1 MIGETAIAPW
11 LIVLLAIV
19 SGAIKVGTP
28 FLFVSLGECLTE
40 RSGRVNLS
48 LEGTLIAGAMTGYG
62 AAYLSGSPWIGVL
75 AAGCAGAL
83 LGPIH
88 AMFCARRN
96 VDHIAT
102 GIALMLFATGLA
114 FFFGKPLIQ
123 PRAPQLPDIP
133 LGFWSDSGAIQAN
146 LAVNPLFVIGLLLA
160 VLLSWSLRGTRWG
173 LYVRTVG
180 DSEDAARAL
189 GLHVNRI
196 RLIATTVGSFLAG
209 VGGSF
214 LSLSYPGIW
223 NEGLASGQGLMAV
236 VLVIFARWH
245 PMRCLLAA
253 LMFGGAS
260 ALAPALQAA
269 GVSSGY
275 HLIGAAPYL
284 LTLIIMIM
292 TSSPARTLRG
302 APHELAIIRNK

>member
-1 MIGETAIAPW
+1 MVGEAVTAQW
-11 LIVLLAIV
+11 LIILLAVV

-48 LEGTLIAGAMTGYG
+48 LEGTLVAGAMTGYG
-62 AAYLSGSPWIGVL
+62 AAYLTGSAWVGVV
-75 AAGCAGAL
+75 AAGLAGSL
-83 LGPIH
+83 LGMIH
-88 AMFCARRN
+88 AVFCARRN

-123 PRAPQLPDIP
+123 PRAPQLAGIP
-133 LGFWSDSGAIQAN
+133 LGFWSDSEIIRAN
-146 LAVNPLFVIGLLLA
+146 LAVNPLFFIGLTLA
-160 VLLSWSLRGTRWG
+160 VAMSWSFRRTRWG

-189 GLHVNRI
+189 GLSIDRI
-196 RLIATTVGSFLAG
+196 RLIATALGGSLAG

-223 NEGLASGQGLMAV
+223 NEGLASGQGLMAI

-245 PMRCLLAA
+245 PVRCFLAA

-284 LTLIIMIM
+284 LTLVIMIV
-292 TSSPARTLRG
+292 TSSPQRTLRG
-302 APHELAIIRNK
+302 APRELSIIRNR